1 VILNVAGSGVSGAVV
16 DLTGGGVTNASL
28 VPTNFQ
34 ILYAGTGTM
43 KLKGGAQASGLLYAP
58 NASFSFAGGGDW
70 YGAVIGSVMTDM
82 GGAALHYDRRLKDT
96 AYMIGKY
103 MLSSFTWKKY

>member
-1 VILNVAGSGVSGAVV
+1 MILNVAGSGVSGAVV

-58 NASFSFAGGGDW
+58 NASFSFGGGGGW
-70 YGAVIGSVMTDM
+70 YGAVIGQNLTDM
-82 GGAALHYDRRLKDT
+82 GGAAIHYDRRLKNT
-96 AYMIGKY
+96 AFTVGNY
-103 MLSSFTWKKY
+103 MLHSFTWKKY